1 MKCAYHCEADAI
13 GICVGCGRAV
23 CVSCRVLLMNRTYC
37 QACADALF
45 AGQVTPQAP
54 KGRSGLLT
62 AGGILSMIGGA
73 LALISAIIIG
83 ALNLSAE
90 TDSDISMSSGDMAGV
105 LAIVVSALVFGLLQ
119 IVAGIFAL
127 RRKRFRLALVCAISG
142 MLTLPS
148 FVFGLLATIFIALS
162 KSDFKAK
169 TPTIAANQ

>member
-1 MKCAYHCEADAI
+1 MKCAYHWEADAI

-23 CVSCRVLLMNRTYC
+23 CMNCSVLLMNRTYC

-45 AGQVTPQAP
+45 AGRVTPQAP
-54 KGRSGLLT
+54 KGRSGLLI
-62 AGGILSMIGGA
+62 AGGILAIIGGT
-73 LALISAIIIG
+73 LALISAIVIG

-105 LAIVVSALVFGLLQ
+105 LAIVTTALVFGLLG
-119 IVAGIFAL
+119 IIAGVFAL
-127 RRKRFRLALVCAISG
+127 RRRRFRLALVCAILG

-148 FVFGLLATIFIALS
+148 FVFGLLATIFIAVS

-169 TPTIAANQ
+169 AQAMTENQ

>member
-1 MKCAYHCEADAI
+1 MKCAYHWEADAI

-23 CVSCRVLLMNRTYC
+23 CVNCRVLLMNRTYC

-45 AGQVTPQAP
+45 AGRVTPQAP

-62 AGGILSMIGGA
+62 AGGILSIIGGS
-73 LALISAIIIG
+73 LALISAIVIG

-90 TDSDISMSSGDMAGV
+90 TDSDISMSSGDIARA

-119 IVAGIFAL
+119 VIAGIFAL
-127 RRKRFRLALVCAISG
+127 QRKRFRLALVGAISG

-148 FVFGLLATIFIALS
+148 FVFGLLATIFVALS

-169 TPTIAANQ
+169 TTTVAANQ